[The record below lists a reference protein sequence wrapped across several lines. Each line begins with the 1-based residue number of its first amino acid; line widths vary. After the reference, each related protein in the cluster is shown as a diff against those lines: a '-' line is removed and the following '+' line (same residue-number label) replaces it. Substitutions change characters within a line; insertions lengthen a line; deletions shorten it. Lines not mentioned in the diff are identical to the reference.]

1 MSASTSRRASHASP
15 DPSPSP
21 SPSPNPTPNPNPSPT
36 TNQEGLFA
44 GGGDERTFDWPVHR
58 GHAHHG
64 VFVVPPHGVTVGE

>member
-1 MSASTSRRASHASP
+1 MTCVEAL
-15 DPSPSP
+15 DECVDFE
-21 SPSPNPTPNPNPSPT
+21 
-36 TNQEGLFA
+36 EGLFA